1 MTDSRKLRAI
11 ILERGM
17 TQSEIAEKLKI
28 SLTTFNYKVNNKRSF
43 NSDEMFKLC
52 EILQIADPKPIFF
65 ANLSD

>member
-52 EILQIADPKPIFF
+52 EILQIVDPKPIFF
-65 ANLSD
+65 ANIGD

>member
-11 ILERGM
+11 ILEKGM

-65 ANLSD
+65 ANMRD

>member
-52 EILQIADPKPIFF
+52 EILQIADPKPIF
-65 ANLSD
+65 LQT